1 MKEGIT
7 PRGATKAANALNNTG
22 YLHQMMRAYCL
33 HELRREFYELNSET
47 EVIDIPEFQR
57 LTLAAIGVPAQLPRP
72 AVQTVFRSAANETP
86 GRGESIEADDFARFA
101 LFALFN
107 GDAIKRQ
114 IDWGEIWREVF
125 KID

>member
-1 MKEGIT
+1 
-7 PRGATKAANALNNTG
+7 
-22 YLHQMMRAYCL
+22 
-33 HELRREFYELNSET
+33 
-47 EVIDIPEFQR
+47 
-57 LTLAAIGVPAQLPRP
+57 
-72 AVQTVFRSAANETP
+72 
-86 GRGESIEADDFARFA
+86 